1 MANKIDLN
9 LINNIMNRYLE
20 LYISYLDQLS
30 EEISEYKTETDIWKM
45 AGSIKNSPGNLA
57 MHICGNLKHNFGAVF
72 LRNEYKRNR
81 DHEFS
86 QKDTPKTVILSEI
99 ESTKSILKEAFE
111 YLKPGDIVKPYLGDS
126 YGEGQTIGS
135 VIVRLSFHFAYHL
148 GQINYH
154 RRLICP

>member
-1 MANKIDLN
+1 
-9 LINNIMNRYLE
+9 MNRYLE
-20 LYISYLDQLS
+20 LYLSYLDQL
-30 EEISEYKTETDIWKM
+30 EDEISSYKTETDVWRL

-57 MHICGNLKHNFGAVF
+57 MHICGNLKHNFGTII
-72 LRNEYKRNR
+72 LGNEYVRNR

-86 QKDTPKTVILSEI
+86 QKDTPKAVILNEI
-99 ESTKSILKEAFE
+99 ELTRDVIREVFE
-111 YLKPGDIVKPYLGDS
+111 FLKPADFIKPYSGDS

-154 RRLICP
+154 RRLVGL